1 MKGGG
6 GGGPGG
12 ALDSDS
18 IYMSSEEERARVN
31 RELAM
36 ASQAAEEDERQKKN
50 HLDHSR
56 TCVFTALTNQVPV
69 TSSNKVPSDVV
80 SDHPNSSHSASG
92 ALVSGDTYVI
102 RKKQRGSSSLSEPAS
117 RSTYIAIQ
125 KGHDIPLSGLQKPA
139 PSQVRQNKGKN
150 HFLLFLSFFL
160 FFSSCSLSLSACS
173 SLGVFIIV
181 AL

>member
-1 MKGGG
+1 
-6 GGGPGG
+6 
-12 ALDSDS
+12 
-18 IYMSSEEERARVN
+18 MSSEEERARVN

-69 TSSNKVPSDVV
+69 TSNKVPSDVV
-80 SDHPNSSHSASG
+80 SDHPNTSHSTSG
-92 ALVSGDTYVI
+92 ALASGETYVI

-139 PSQVRQNKGKN
+139 PSQARQNKGKII
-150 HFLLFLSFFL
+150 FFFFL
-160 FFSSCSLSLSACS
+160 FFLSLSLSACS
-173 SLGVFIIV
+173 SLGLFIIV